1 MPILPLATGGQ
12 RALAFR
18 GVRATLCGATQSASV
33 DDEQR
38 LSLSKD
44 SNRQAPTDGETFLLG
59 TGRPRDERHEP
70 CLVIIRGARLGSRIV
85 PGPEP
90 LVIGRAVDADFQ
102 ISERSI
108 SRQHCRIYRDEGR
121 YWIEDLGSTN
131 RTWLNDE
138 QVDRAPLKDGDLVR
152 ISQTV
157 LKFVD
162 EGNIEAGYHS
172 ELHESTIR
180 DTLTGLYNR
189 RHAMAVLE
197 KEAARAQ
204 RDERYLLALV
214 ILDLDFFKDIN
225 DEHGHLAGDGV
236 LRQLGRIAS
245 DRVRASDTLARIGGE
260 EFALILPDT
269 TIEEARQLA
278 ESIRESV
285 EAQTFRLA
293 EEDHTITLSAGVATW
308 QRHMQSISELLQ
320 AADRQ
325 LYEAKSSGRNR
336 VC

>member
-1 MPILPLATGGQ
+1 MTSDTD
-12 RALAFR
+12 RY
-18 GVRATLCGATQSASV
+18 
-33 DDEQR
+33 
-38 LSLSKD
+38 
-44 SNRQAPTDGETFLLG
+44 PTDGETVLLG
-59 TGRPRDERHEP
+59 SRRGGHERHEA

-85 PGPEP
+85 PGDKP

-102 ISERSI
+102 ISDRSI
-108 SRQHCRIYRDEGR
+108 SRRHCRIFHEDAR
-121 YWIEDLGSTN
+121 YWIADLDSTN
-131 RTWLNDE
+131 HTWLNDE
-138 QVDRAPLKDGDLVR
+138 VIERAPLRDGDLVR

-180 DTLTGLYNR
+180 DPLTGLYNR

-204 RDERYLLALV
+204 RDTSYKLALV
-214 ILDLDFFKDIN
+214 ILDLDFFKQIN
-225 DEHGHLAGDGV
+225 DEHGHLAGDGI
-236 LRQLGRIAS
+236 LKQLTELAAE
-245 DRVRASDTLARIGGE
+245 RVRGSDTLARIGGE

-269 TIEEARQLA
+269 TAEEAWQLA
-278 ESIRESV
+278 ESIRE
-285 EAQTFRLA
+285 TIDGKIFRIG
-293 EEDHTITLSAGVATW
+293 EEEKPITLSAGVATW
-308 QRHMQSISELLQ
+308 QPEMESISELLR

-325 LYEAKSSGRNR
+325 LYQAKSSGRNR

>member
-1 MPILPLATGGQ
+1 M
-12 RALAFR
+12 
-18 GVRATLCGATQSASV
+18 
-33 DDEQR
+33 
-38 LSLSKD
+38 
-44 SNRQAPTDGETFLLG
+44 SNDTDRHPTDGETMLAG
-59 TGRPRDERHEP
+59 SRRSADERHEA

-85 PGPEP
+85 PDGKP

-102 ISERSI
+102 ISDRSI
-108 SRQHCRIYRDEGR
+108 SRRHCRICHEGGR
-121 YWIEDLGSTN
+121 YWVEDLDSTN
-131 RTWLNDE
+131 HTWLNDE
-138 QVDRAPLKDGDLVR
+138 KIERAALRDGDLVR

-180 DTLTGLYNR
+180 DPLTGLYNR

-204 RDERYLLALV
+204 RDPDYRLALV

-225 DEHGHLAGDGV
+225 DEHGHLAGDGI
-236 LRQLGRIAS
+236 LRQLTALAAE
-245 DRVRASDTLARIGGE
+245 RVRASDTLARIGGE

-269 TIEEARQLA
+269 SAEQAWELA
-278 ESIRESV
+278 ESIRRSI
-285 EAQTFRLA
+285 AGSSFRIG
-293 EEDHTITLSAGVATW
+293 EEDYTITLSAGVATW
-308 QRHMQSISELLQ
+308 QPEMDSISELLR

>member
-1 MPILPLATGGQ
+1 VG
-12 RALAFR
+12 
-18 GVRATLCGATQSASV
+18 
-33 DDEQR
+33 
-38 LSLSKD
+38 KD
-44 SNRQAPTDGETFLLG
+44 RHRQPPTDGETVLLG
-59 TGRPRDERHEP
+59 TSRAPHERHEA
-70 CLVIIRGARLGSRIV
+70 CLVIIRGARLGSRLV
-85 PGPEP
+85 PGREP

-108 SRQHCRIYRDEGR
+108 SREHCRIVFEGGR

-131 RTWLNDE
+131 HTWLNDE
-138 QVDRAPLKDGDLVR
+138 RIDRSPLRDGDLIR

-204 RDERYLLALV
+204 RDEDYDLALV

-225 DEHGHLAGDGV
+225 DEYGHLAGDGV
-236 LRQLGRIAS
+236 LKRLGQIACE
-245 DRVRASDTLARIGGE
+245 RVRASDTLARIGGE

-269 TIEEARQLA
+269 VLEEARQLA
-278 ESIRESV
+278 EDIRRSIEAERFRIRE
-285 EAQTFRLA
+285 
-293 EEDHTITLSAGVATW
+293 EDIAITLSAGVAVW
-308 QRHMQSISELLQ
+308 QSGMKEISELLQ

-325 LYEAKSSGRNR
+325 LYSAKSSGRNR

>member
-1 MPILPLATGGQ
+1 M
-12 RALAFR
+12 
-18 GVRATLCGATQSASV
+18 
-33 DDEQR
+33 
-38 LSLSKD
+38 
-44 SNRQAPTDGETFLLG
+44 
-59 TGRPRDERHEP
+59 
-70 CLVIIRGARLGSRIV
+70 
-85 PGPEP
+85 
-90 LVIGRAVDADFQ
+90 IGRAVDADFQ

-108 SRQHCRIYRDEGR
+108 SRRHCRVFREEGQ

-131 RTWLNDE
+131 HTWLNDE
-138 QVDRAPLKDGDLVR
+138 QVQRAPLRDGDLIR

-189 RHAMAVLE
+189 RHALAVLE
-197 KEAARAQ
+197 KESARAR
-204 RDERYLLALV
+204 RDGGYDLALV

-225 DEHGHLAGDGV
+225 DEYGHLAGDGV
-236 LRQLGRIAS
+236 LRQMSRIAG

-269 TIEEARQLA
+269 GMEEARQLA

-285 EAQTFRLA
+285 EAETFRLGEA
-293 EEDHTITLSAGVATW
+293 DHTITLSAGVATW
-308 QRHMQSISELLQ
+308 RPDMEGISELMR
-320 AADRQ
+320 AADKQ
-325 LYEAKSSGRNR
+325 LYQAKSSGRNR

>member
-1 MPILPLATGGQ
+1 MNKG
-12 RALAFR
+12 
-18 GVRATLCGATQSASV
+18 S
-33 DDEQR
+33 EQ
-38 LSLSKD
+38 
-44 SNRQAPTDGETFLLG
+44 QPPTDGETVLAE
-59 TGRPRDERHEP
+59 TGRTGNEGHES

-85 PGPEP
+85 PGEEP
-90 LVIGRAVDADFQ
+90 LTIGRAMDADFQ

-108 SRQHCRIYRDEGR
+108 SRYHCRVFLKEGR

-131 RTWLNDE
+131 HTWLNDE
-138 QVDRAPLKDGDLVR
+138 QIERAPLRDGDLVR
-152 ISQTV
+152 VSQTV

-197 KEAARAQ
+197 KEAARAR
-204 RDERYLLALV
+204 RDQDYSLALV

-225 DEHGHLAGDGV
+225 DEYGHLAGDSV
-236 LRQLGRIAS
+236 LKRLSTIAA
-245 DRVRASDTLARIGGE
+245 DRVRGSDTLARIGGE

-269 TIEEARQLA
+269 ALEEARLLV
-278 ESIRESV
+278 EDIRKAV
-285 EAQTFRLA
+285 ERETFRIGEA
-293 EEDHTITLSAGVATW
+293 DHTITLSAGVATW
-308 QRHMQSISELLQ
+308 QAHMQSISELLQ

>member
-1 MPILPLATGGQ
+1 M
-12 RALAFR
+12 
-18 GVRATLCGATQSASV
+18 
-33 DDEQR
+33 
-38 LSLSKD
+38 SKE
-44 SNRQAPTDGETFLLG
+44 SNHQPPTDGETFLLG
-59 TGRPRDERHEP
+59 TSRASDERHEA

-85 PGPEP
+85 PGAEP
-90 LVIGRAVDADFQ
+90 LIIGRAVDADFQ

-108 SRQHCRIYRDEGR
+108 SRQHCRVFRADGR
-121 YWIEDLGSTN
+121 YWVEDLGSTN
-131 RTWLNDE
+131 HTWLNDE
-138 QVDRAPLKDGDLVR
+138 MIDRAPLRDGDLVR

-204 RDERYLLALV
+204 RDENYKLALV

-225 DEHGHLAGDGV
+225 DEYGHLAGDGV
-236 LRQLGRIAS
+236 LRRLSRIATE
-245 DRVRASDTLARIGGE
+245 RVRASDTLARIGGE

-269 TIEEARQLA
+269 NSRDARQLA
-278 ESIRESV
+278 EAIRESV
-285 EAQTFRLA
+285 EAETFRLDDS
-293 EEDHTITLSAGVATW
+293 DHTITLSAGVAIW
-308 QRHMQSISELLQ
+308 QPGMQSISELLQ

-325 LYEAKSSGRNR
+325 LYQAKSAGRNR

>member
-1 MPILPLATGGQ
+1 MTSDTD
-12 RALAFR
+12 RH
-18 GVRATLCGATQSASV
+18 
-33 DDEQR
+33 
-38 LSLSKD
+38 
-44 SNRQAPTDGETFLLG
+44 PTDGETVLLG
-59 TGRPRDERHEP
+59 SRRGVDERHEA

-85 PGPEP
+85 PGDNP

-102 ISERSI
+102 ISDRSI
-108 SRQHCRIYRDEGR
+108 SRRHCRIFHEDGR
-121 YWIEDLGSTN
+121 YWIADLNSTN
-131 RTWLNDE
+131 HTWLNDE
-138 QVDRAPLKDGDLVR
+138 MVERAPLRDGDLVR

-180 DTLTGLYNR
+180 DALTGLYNR

-204 RDERYLLALV
+204 RDSGYKLALV
-214 ILDLDFFKDIN
+214 ILDLDFFKEIN
-225 DEHGHLAGDGV
+225 DEHGHLAGDGI
-236 LRQLGRIAS
+236 LKQLTDLAAE
-245 DRVRASDTLARIGGE
+245 RVRGSDTLARIGGE

-269 TIEEARQLA
+269 TAEEAWQLA
-278 ESIRESV
+278 ESIR
-285 EAQTFRLA
+285 QTIAGTSFRIG
-293 EEDHTITLSAGVATW
+293 EEEKPITLSAGVATW
-308 QRHMQSISELLQ
+308 QPEMESISELLR

-325 LYEAKSSGRNR
+325 LYQAKSSGRNR

>member
-1 MPILPLATGGQ
+1 MSQG
-12 RALAFR
+12 
-18 GVRATLCGATQSASV
+18 S
-33 DDEQR
+33 EQ
-38 LSLSKD
+38 
-44 SNRQAPTDGETFLLG
+44 QPPTDGETVLMG
-59 TGRPRDERHEP
+59 ASRTGNERHES
-70 CLVIIRGARLGSRIV
+70 CLVIIRGARLGSRLV
-85 PGPEP
+85 PGEEP
-90 LVIGRAVDADFQ
+90 LTIGRAVDADFQ

-108 SRQHCRIYRDEGR
+108 SRYHCRVFFKDGC

-131 RTWLNDE
+131 HTWLNDE
-138 QVDRAPLKDGDLVR
+138 MVERAPLRDGDLIR

-180 DTLTGLYNR
+180 DALTGLYNR

-204 RDERYLLALV
+204 RDKDYDLALV

-225 DEHGHLAGDGV
+225 DEHGHLAGDGI
-236 LRQLGRIAS
+236 LKQLTQLAAE
-245 DRVRASDTLARIGGE
+245 RVRGSDTLARIGGE

-269 TIEEARQLA
+269 TADEAWRLA
-278 ESIRESV
+278 ESIRETV
-285 EAQTFRLA
+285 AGARVRLG
-293 EEDHTITLSAGVATW
+293 EEEHTMTLSAGVATW
-308 QRHMQSISELLQ
+308 QPQMESISELLR
-320 AADRQ
+320 AADQQ

>member
-1 MPILPLATGGQ
+1 M
-12 RALAFR
+12 
-18 GVRATLCGATQSASV
+18 
-33 DDEQR
+33 
-38 LSLSKD
+38 
-44 SNRQAPTDGETFLLG
+44 LLG
-59 TGRPRDERHEP
+59 TRRSVGERHEA

-85 PGPEP
+85 PGRKP

-108 SRQHCRIYRDEGR
+108 SRAHCRIVHEDDR
-121 YWIEDLGSTN
+121 YWVEDLGSTN
-131 RTWLNDE
+131 HTWLNDE
-138 QVDRAPLKDGDLVR
+138 MIERAPLRDGDLVR

-172 ELHESTIR
+172 ELHESAIR

-197 KEAARAQ
+197 KEVARAQ
-204 RDERYLLALV
+204 RDENPRLALV

-225 DEHGHLAGDGV
+225 DEHGHLAGDRV
-236 LRQLGRIAS
+236 LERLGEIAAE
-245 DRVRASDTLARIGGE
+245 RVRASDTLARIGGE

-269 TIEEARQLA
+269 GSEEARQLA
-278 ESIRESV
+278 DEIRESV
-285 EAQTFRLA
+285 GGETFRLG
-293 EEDHTITLSAGVATW
+293 EDDLNITLSGGVAAW
-308 QRHMQSISELLQ
+308 QSSMQGTSELLR
-320 AADRQ
+320 AADRR

-336 VC
+336 IVC